1 MNREFLVEL
10 RGRGCKVNPDGLSA
24 LLFSEWE
31 KSIRGYCFQ
40 GGYGHSFN
48 FQYGGATSPHHW
60 CVKPQHI
67 DQVLNSITDCIRDLI
82 ISGNGY
88 LAIKREPAHEH
99 WGA

>member
-10 RGRGCKVNPDGLSA
+10 RGRGSRVNADGLSV

-31 KSIRGYCFQ
+31 KYIREYCFQ

-48 FQYGGATSPHHW
+48 FQYGGITSPHHW

-67 DQVLNSITDCIRDLI
+67 DQVLERITDCIRNLI
-82 ISGNGY
+82 LSSDGSLTIN
-88 LAIKREPAHEH
+88 REPAHEH
-99 WGA
+99 WST